1 MAQTFRLEPPRFRPV
16 GVVDIGSNS
25 VRLVVYDGRRRS
37 PSPVFN
43 EKILCGLGRGV
54 ALTGEL
60 GAEPV
65 RRALAALRRF
75 RALCRQIQVIEIIA
89 VATAAVREAGNG
101 PDFVVEAERALG
113 ASITVLTGHK
123 EAELTALGVISGI
136 PDADGLVGDLGGGS
150 LELVEVR
157 QGKINTAITLP
168 LGPLRLIDLSGGS
181 MAKARQIVDKTLEGC
196 ELLDRMQGRD
206 FYAVGGAW
214 RNLARM
220 HMEQHAH
227 PLTILH
233 HYKVP
238 REDFRSVAS
247 LVAGLSPASLHAV
260 RAVAR
265 SRVETLPYGAMVLER
280 ILARVRAHDVVTSV
294 FGVREGLI
302 YASLK
307 KGKRDADP
315 LLSACWDFARR
326 YARSPAHERELIAWT
341 DAIFGAGAVPETEVQ
356 RRLRHAACL
365 LADISWR
372 TSPDY
377 RGSRAVTVIS
387 QAAFVGVDHPGR
399 AFLALAVF
407 FRYEGLSSDAAPA
420 DMVRLVDEA
429 MLERARQ
436 LAAAMRL
443 AYVLTAAMPGVLPRI
458 RLETECGKT
467 LRLRL
472 PESHADLDG
481 EPVAKRL
488 AQLAQLLGRTPQ
500 LAIDA
505 AGSAD

>member
-1 MAQTFRLEPPRFRPV
+1 MMAQTFRLEPPRFRPV
-16 GVVDIGSNS
+16 AVVDIGSNS
-25 VRLVVYDGRRRS
+25 VRLVVYDGRRRA

-60 GAEPV
+60 GAEAMN
-65 RRALAALRRF
+65 RALAALHRF
-75 RALCRQIQVIEIIA
+75 RALCRQIEVTQVMA
-89 VATAAVREAGNG
+89 VATAAVREASNG
-101 PDFVVEAERALG
+101 PDFVARAEAALG
-113 ASITVLTGHK
+113 APITVLTGSK

-136 PDADGLVGDLGGGS
+136 PDADGVVGDLGGGS
-150 LELVEVR
+150 LELVDVR
-157 QGKINTAITLP
+157 QGRIKTAVTLP

-181 MAKARQIVDKTLEGC
+181 MAKARTIVDKTLDECDMLG
-196 ELLDRMQGRD
+196 ELRGRD

-220 HMEQHAH
+220 HMEQNAH

-233 HYKVP
+233 HYTVP
-238 REDFRSVAS
+238 REDFRSVAN
-247 LVAGLSPASLHAV
+247 LVAGLSPASLHAI
-260 RAVAR
+260 RAVVR

-280 ILARVRAHDVVTSV
+280 ILARDKARDVVTSV

-307 KGKRDADP
+307 KGKREADP

-326 YARSPAHERELIAWT
+326 YARSPAHERELIDWT
-341 DAIFGAGAVPETEVQ
+341 DRIFGQRESDVE

-387 QAAFVGVDHPGR
+387 QASFVGIDHPGR

-407 FRYEGLSSDAAPA
+407 FRYEGVTSDAAPP
-420 DMVRLVDEA
+420 DMMRLVDEA
-429 MLERARQ
+429 TLARARQ

-443 AYVLTAAMPGVLPRI
+443 AYVLTAAMPGVLPQI
-458 RLETECGKT
+458 GLEDQCGKT
-467 LRLRL
+467 LRLKL
-472 PESHADLDG
+472 PQSLADLQG
-481 EPVAKRL
+481 EPVDKRL
-488 AQLAQLLGRTPQ
+488 AQLAQLMGRSPEVTLG
-500 LAIDA
+500 
-505 AGSAD
+505 